1 MPGLPVRLAFADKG
15 MQKAHACDVG
25 LRDGDV
31 HSPTCPRAGSL
42 TSPSAE
48 AGLTRVESPQ
58 TPQEE
63 GEAIHDRAFG
73 DHVAAQ
79 VATDFLSR
87 PRVASQ
93 AAGTLDRPAPVQHS
107 PVGPA
112 AAGRGGRTVLWTA

>member
-1 MPGLPVRLAFADKG
+1 MFRGPEASGTAGRR
-15 MQKAHACDVG
+15 VG
-25 LRDGDV
+25 RGGRRTPR
-31 HSPTCPRAGSL
+31 SAWRAGGWRARRL
-42 TSPSAE
+42 
-48 AGLTRVESPQ
+48 RK
-58 TPQEE
+58 EE